1 MPVEYLDL
9 SAESK
14 AEQAKHAD
22 ALRRL
27 ELKQRARNI
36 VVPTDLGEIKSRLRE
51 LGQPVTLFGEG
62 PADRRERLRETIA
75 ALELDDGQLSKMQEL
90 MSRKRTPLTG
100 KQTDAV
106 PAHAKESVFS
116 PATDAMVEVRQF
128 LAGYSFER
136 ARERIVRT
144 NRIRSSEQEQLEE
157 DRVAAELFAHSREVA
172 INASQFVDER
182 PATCVRFSPRGNLL
196 ATSALGTS
204 VKLWDSA
211 NMRAVQEL
219 KGHEERVKA
228 VAWHPDPGVELLA
241 SASADG
247 TCILWYDCGCWVSV
261 AHSVGMSL

>member
-27 ELKQRARNI
+27 ELKQRARSI
-36 VVPTDLGEIKSRLRE
+36 VVPTDLGEIKARLRE

-62 PADRRERLRETIA
+62 PADRRERLRESIA
-75 ALELDDGQLSKMQEL
+75 ALELDDGQLSQVQEL
-90 MSRKRTPLTG
+90 MSRRRAPTAG
-100 KQTDAV
+100 RQTEA
-106 PAHAKESVFS
+106 AQTHAKESVFS
-116 PATDAMVEVRQF
+116 PATEAMVEVRQF
-128 LAGYSFER
+128 LAGYSFAR
-136 ARERIVRT
+136 ARERILRT
-144 NRIRSSEQEQLEE
+144 NRIRSSEKEQFEE

-172 INASQFVDER
+172 VNASQFIDER
-182 PATCVRFSPRGNLL
+182 PATCVRFSPEGGLL

-204 VKLWDSA
+204 VKLWNSSD
-211 NMRAVQEL
+211 MRLVQEL

-228 VAWHPDPGVELLA
+228 LAWHPESGPQLLA

-247 TCILWYDCGCWVSV
+247 SCILWYE
-261 AHSVGMSL
+261 